1 MESTIIWRIISS
13 SKVCLTD
20 IPTLFQNFLHDS
32 WSSNHKCI
40 YTIAISKLYLDFDFF
55 STKLFILFF
64 LGIISTVLLT
74 TSMINPVYSSF
85 SNMTTPPKNST
96 PQNNPENLSTNYGIS
111 DEIRDAVK
119 SLVSNS
125 NSTNAAVVLGYIDPN
140 GIQFYGYGNKSG
152 STNVTA
158 DQNTIFGIGS
168 ITKVFTTIL
177 LADMMNDG
185 LIKLNDPLKKYLPT
199 NVTVPQYGAQNM
211 TLENLATHTAGLP
224 EFPDN
229 FCKDYWNNFDAN
241 QTTEYRMEIIE
252 CSQEYSPSE
261 LFQGLSNTT
270 ISTEFGSKFGYSS
283 FGTGLLGNI
292 LALKSNM
299 SYDDLLEKRILSVL
313 GMVNTSITLSEEQKS
328 NVAVGH
334 INGDELPLWNLAP
347 VMTPSG
353 GIYSTANDMLK
364 FLSAN
369 MGLIKTKLDT
379 AMQESHLIRHYNGFL
394 GPNNVQVS
402 DNNSGEGFYVGLGW
416 MINTNYGSEVVWH
429 NGITADGYN
438 SIIAF
443 NPSTLKGIVL
453 LSSADHKDIDVAN
466 IGLLHKEG
474 FANLIWKLLY

>member
-1 MESTIIWRIISS
+1 MISAA
-13 SKVCLTD
+13 LLITD
-20 IPTLFQNFLHDS
+20 MT
-32 WSSNHKCI
+32 
-40 YTIAISKLYLDFDFF
+40 
-55 STKLFILFF
+55 
-64 LGIISTVLLT
+64 
-74 TSMINPVYSSF
+74 NPGYGLF
-85 SNMTTPPKNST
+85 SNMTLVQKDYTSHS
-96 PQNNPENLSTNYGIS
+96 NPENLSANFRIS
-111 DEIRDAVK
+111 EELKNAING
-119 SLVSNS
+119 LVFNS
-125 NSTNAAVVLGYIDPN
+125 NSTNAAVVLGYVDPN
-140 GIQFYGYGNKSG
+140 GTQFYGYGNKSG
-152 STNVTA
+152 SNNSTA

-177 LADMMNDG
+177 LADMANDG
-185 LIKLNDPLKKYLPT
+185 LIKLDDPLQKYLPS
-199 NVTVPQYGAQNM
+199 NVTVPKYGAQNM

-229 FCKDYWNNFDAN
+229 FCKDYWDNFDVN
-241 QTTEYRMEIIE
+241 HTTEYRMEIIE
-252 CSQEYSPSE
+252 CSQKYAPSE
-261 LFQGLSNTT
+261 LYQSLSNTS

-292 LALKSNM
+292 LAIKSNM
-299 SYDDLLEKRILSVL
+299 SYNDLLEKRILSVL
-313 GMVNTSITLSEEQKS
+313 GMVNSSIALTEDQKS
-328 NVAVGH
+328 DIAVGH
-334 INGDELPLWNLAP
+334 INGDELPMWNLAP

-364 FLSAN
+364 FVSAN
-369 MGLIKTKLDT
+369 IGLIKTKLDT

-443 NPSTLKGIVL
+443 NPSTHKGIVL
-453 LSSADHKDIDVAN
+453 LASADHKDIDVAN

-474 FANLIWKLLY
+474 VVNLIWKLLY